1 MNQVVGF
8 MVMIAE
14 VAKLQ
19 GYDLYS
25 IETKK
30 KVNLHKMIEFLSRGW
45 SDKNIKLSYL
55 ISKNQKITFAYK
67 LAGNNAS
74 IAWAIP
80 YLANNFQ
87 TNGHKII
94 TKWLDSLP
102 SDRKNYINDLG
113 FGGSQGCYYAASIDI
128 N

>member
-45 SDKNIKLSYL
+45 SDKNIKLKYL
-55 ISKNQKITFAYK
+55 ISKNQKISFAYK
-67 LAGNNAS
+67 FAGNNAS

-80 YLANNFQ
+80 YLSNNFQ
-87 TNGHKII
+87 N
-94 TKWLDSLP
+94 
-102 SDRKNYINDLG
+102 
-113 FGGSQGCYYAASIDI
+113 
-128 N
+128 

>member
-1 MNQVVGF
+1 
-8 MVMIAE
+8 
-14 VAKLQ
+14 
-19 GYDLYS
+19 
-25 IETKK
+25 
-30 KVNLHKMIEFLSRGW
+30 MIEFLSRGW
-45 SDKNIKLSYL
+45 SDKNIKLQYL
-55 ISKNQKITFAYK
+55 ISKNQKISFAYK
-67 LAGNNAS
+67 FAGQNSS
-74 IAWAIP
+74 IAWVIP
-80 YLANNFQ
+80 YLSNNFQ